1 MHVGE
6 FMKISAVPG
15 NVPAVQPQQVAAAQK
30 PATPQAV
37 APVAAGDADGDH
49 DGSSGAATKGI
60 IA

>member
-1 MHVGE
+1 
-6 FMKISAVPG
+6 MKISAVPG